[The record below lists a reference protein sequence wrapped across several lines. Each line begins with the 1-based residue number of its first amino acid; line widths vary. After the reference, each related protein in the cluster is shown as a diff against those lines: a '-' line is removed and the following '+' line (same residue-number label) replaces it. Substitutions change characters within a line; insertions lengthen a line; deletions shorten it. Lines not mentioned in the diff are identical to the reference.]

1 MNIFETLQS
10 LNISESCLNDILAL
24 IESNLISAEEVD
36 RRRNQKI
43 IYDNITKLRNMHM
56 SGRLNKV
63 RQTGGGNM
71 IGDPETVKELE
82 NMKKQSQDA
91 QKKLGIQQPKSQP
104 KPNLKVVK

>member
-10 LNISESCLNDILAL
+10 LNISEACFNDLLVL

-43 IYDNITKLRNMHM
+43 IFDNITKLHNMHM
-56 SGRLNKV
+56 AGRLNKV

-82 NMKKQSQDA
+82 NMKRQSQEA
-91 QKKLGIQQPKSQP
+91 QKKLGVQQPKPQP
-104 KPNLKVVK
+104 RPNLKVVK